1 MILKDE
7 LKAYLRSKRN
17 LSQQLSETEGNMWA
31 VIDEC
36 KEKLNLAA
44 THEQRLED
52 EYAKISAEREAR
64 ERVIDSLHQ
73 EATMWMDRFALT
85 LNRSQELPP
94 LLAKA
99 KAVADTYSAPEEIH
113 GLLSYCQHM
122 INLMVHI
129 IRNR

>member
-1 MILKDE
+1 
-7 LKAYLRSKRN
+7 
-17 LSQQLSETEGNMWA
+17 MWA
-31 VIDEC
+31 IIDEC

-64 ERVIDSLHQ
+64 ERVIGSLHQ
-73 EATMWMDRFALT
+73 EATMWKDRFALT
-85 LNRSQELPP
+85 LNRSQELHR

-99 KAVADTYSAPEEIH
+99 KAVADTYSAPKEIH

-122 INLMVHI
+122 IDLMDHM
-129 IRNR
+129 IRNH

>member
-1 MILKDE
+1 
-7 LKAYLRSKRN
+7 
-17 LSQQLSETEGNMWA
+17 MWA
-31 VIDEC
+31 IIDEC

-52 EYAKISAEREAR
+52 EYAKISAESEAR
-64 ERVIDSLHQ
+64 ERVIDSWHQ
-73 EATMWMDRFALT
+73 EATMWTDRFALT

-94 LLAKA
+94 FLAKA
-99 KAVADTYSAPEEIH
+99 KAVVDTYSAPKEIH

-122 INLMVHI
+122 IDLMDHM